1 MSELNR
7 TIVVGV
13 DYSDQAICAVDEA
26 LRSTVATSARLVP
39 VLVLSGGPITGRL
52 EEGAEMT
59 HEVIE
64 RSRENLREL
73 VATRA
78 RALGVA
84 PPRIE
89 PRVRFGAPAEQLL
102 AEAAESKAAL
112 IVVSTHGRR
121 GLEHLLLGS
130 VAEEVTQKAACSVL
144 VTRSQQPGAGAADT
158 AAQPL
163 RETAAQPL
171 RETAAQPLRAAAA
184 PLRASSGHEAAPP
197 SSGREGSAGTVI
209 REPHIDAG
217 RVVLHVL
224 DAPTGQVFACAF
236 DDLTSVSVDPVEG
249 GWVPAPSSEARA
261 RVGRIALRTAA
272 REHATFD
279 ELFQEIGRRQA
290 ARLHER

>member
-1 MSELNR
+1 MNELDR

-13 DYSDQAICAVDEA
+13 DYSDQAISAVDEA
-26 LRSTVATSARLVP
+26 LRSATSVPGGRLVP

-52 EEGAEMT
+52 EEGPEMT
-59 HEVIE
+59 NEVIE
-64 RSRENLREL
+64 RSRENLFQL

-78 RALGVA
+78 RALGLT

-102 AEAAESKAAL
+102 AQASESRAAL
-112 IVVSTHGRR
+112 IVVGTHGRR

-130 VAEEVTQKAACSVL
+130 VAEEVTRQATCSVL
-144 VTRSQQPGAGAADT
+144 VARSAARVAD
-158 AAQPL
+158 AAATIAP
-163 RETAAQPL
+163 AV
-171 RETAAQPLRAAAA
+171 RAAVTE
-184 PLRASSGHEAAPP
+184 GTAPP
-197 SSGREGSAGTVI
+197 SSARAEDASTVV

-224 DAPTGQVFACAF
+224 DAPTGQVFACGF
-236 DDLTSVSVDPVEG
+236 EDLTTVSVDPVEG

-272 REHATFD
+272 REHSTFD

-290 ARLHER
+290 ARTHQR

>member
-1 MSELNR
+1 MTTAGR

-13 DYSDQAICAVDEA
+13 DYSDHSICAVDEA
-26 LRSTVATSARLVP
+26 LRSTTTTPGTRLLP
-39 VLVLSGGPITGRL
+39 VLVLPGGPITGRL

-64 RSRENLREL
+64 RSRENLVQL

-78 RALGVA
+78 LALGLN

-102 AEAAESKAAL
+102 AETSESSAAL
-112 IVVSTHGRR
+112 LVVGTHSRR

-130 VAEEVTQKAACSVL
+130 VAEEVTRQASCSVL
-144 VTRSQQPGAGAADT
+144 VARSRQPAVAETAGAAFGAAEVPVADVAAERAPAAHGHDRARDEDDT
-158 AAQPL
+158 
-163 RETAAQPL
+163 
-171 RETAAQPLRAAAA
+171 
-184 PLRASSGHEAAPP
+184 
-197 SSGREGSAGTVI
+197 VV

-217 RVVLHVL
+217 RVMLHVL
-224 DAPTGQVFACAF
+224 DVPTGQVFACAF
-236 DDLTSVSVDPVEG
+236 EDLVSVSVDPVEG

-272 REHATFD
+272 REHTTFD
-279 ELFQEIGRRQA
+279 ELFQEIGRRKA
-290 ARLHER
+290 ARREER

>member
-1 MSELNR
+1 MSELER

-26 LRSTVATSARLVP
+26 LRSAAAARSARVVP

-73 VATRA
+73 VSTRA
-78 RALGVA
+78 RSLGLT
-84 PPRIE
+84 PPRVE

-102 AEAAESKAAL
+102 AEASESKAAL
-112 IVVSTHGRR
+112 IVVGTHGRR

-130 VAEEVTQKAACSVL
+130 VAEEVTQKASCSVL
-144 VTRSQQPGAGAADT
+144 VARAQKPAVGAAAT
-158 AAQPL
+158 VAP
-163 RETAAQPL
+163 PV
-171 RETAAQPLRAAAA
+171 RAATG
-184 PLRASSGHEAAPP
+184 SDTAPP
-197 SSGREGSAGTVI
+197 SGRDEGPATVV

-224 DAPTGQVFACAF
+224 DVPTGQVFACAF
-236 DDLTSVSVDPVEG
+236 DDLTTVSVDPVEG

-279 ELFQEIGRRQA
+279 ELFEEIGRRQA
-290 ARLHER
+290 ARLREP

>member
-26 LRSTVATSARLVP
+26 LRSTVSASGARLVP

-59 HEVIE
+59 QEVIE

-73 VATRA
+73 VSTRA
-78 RALGVA
+78 RALGLS

-102 AEAAESKAAL
+102 EEASESKAAL
-112 IVVSTHGRR
+112 IVVGTHGRR

-144 VTRSQQPGAGAADT
+144 VARSQQPSATTT
-158 AAQPL
+158 AAP
-163 RETAAQPL
+163 
-171 RETAAQPLRAAAA
+171 PLRATA
-184 PLRASSGHEAAPP
+184 HDAAPP
-197 SSGREGSAGTVI
+197 SSGRDASAGTVI

-236 DDLTSVSVDPVEG
+236 EDLTSVSVDPVEG

-279 ELFQEIGRRQA
+279 ELFEEIGRRQA
-290 ARLHER
+290 ARLREV

>member
-1 MSELNR
+1 MSEADR

-13 DYSDQAICAVDEA
+13 DYSDHSICAVDEA
-26 LRSTVATSARLVP
+26 LRSAATTPGVRVLP
-39 VLVLSGGPITGRL
+39 VLVLPGGPVTGRL
-52 EEGAEMT
+52 EEGPEMT

-64 RSRENLREL
+64 RSRENLLQL

-78 RALGVA
+78 RSLGLT

-89 PRVRFGAPAEQLL
+89 PRVRFGSPAEQLL
-102 AEAAESKAAL
+102 AESSESSAAL
-112 IVVSTHGRR
+112 LVVGTHGRR

-130 VAEEVTQKAACSVL
+130 VAEEVTRQAQCSVL
-144 VTRSQQPGAGAADT
+144 VARSRVLPAD
-158 AAQPL
+158 APDAPD
-163 RETAAQPL
+163 
-171 RETAAQPLRAAAA
+171 AA
-184 PLRASSGHEAAPP
+184 PLRASAHG
-197 SSGREGSAGTVI
+197 AGTESARGEEVETVV

-236 DDLTSVSVDPVEG
+236 EELTSVSVDPVEG

-272 REHATFD
+272 REHTTFE
-279 ELFQEIGRRQA
+279 ELFEEIGRRKA
-290 ARLHER
+290 ARLPGY

>member
-13 DYSDQAICAVDEA
+13 DYSDQAIYAVDEA
-26 LRSTVATSARLVP
+26 LLSTVTASGARLVP

-78 RALGVA
+78 LTLGLT

-102 AEAAESKAAL
+102 AEASESKAAL
-112 IVVSTHGRR
+112 IVVGTHGRR

-130 VAEEVTQKAACSVL
+130 VAEEVTQKALCSVL
-144 VTRSQQPGAGAADT
+144 VARSQLPSGGAAATAGT
-158 AAQPL
+158 AASP
-163 RETAAQPL
+163 R
-171 RETAAQPLRAAAA
+171 RAAASP
-184 PLRASSGHEAAPP
+184 PLRASAAHEAAPP
-197 SSGREGSAGTVI
+197 SSGREDGAGTVV

-217 RVVLHVL
+217 RVLLHVL

-236 DDLTSVSVDPVEG
+236 EDLTSVSVDPVEG

-279 ELFQEIGRRQA
+279 ELFEEIGRRQA
-290 ARLHER
+290 ARLRER

>member
-1 MSELNR
+1 MSNPNR

-26 LRSTVATSARLVP
+26 LRSTVTASGARLVP

-59 HEVIE
+59 SEVIE

-78 RALGVA
+78 RTLGFA
-84 PPRIE
+84 SPSIE

-102 AEAAESKAAL
+102 AQAAESKAAL
-112 IVVSTHGRR
+112 IVVGTHGRR

-130 VAEEVTQKAACSVL
+130 VAEEVMKKAVCSVL
-144 VTRSQQPGAGAADT
+144 VARSQQPSGVAAVT
-158 AAQPL
+158 AAPPA
-163 RETAAQPL
+163 TS
-171 RETAAQPLRAAAA
+171 AA
-184 PLRASSGHEAAPP
+184 PPATPAAPPLPVTAHDAPPP
-197 SSGREGSAGTVI
+197 SSGHDSAGTVI

-224 DAPTGQVFACAF
+224 DVPTGQVFACAF

-279 ELFQEIGRRQA
+279 ELFEEIGRRRA
-290 ARLHER
+290 ARLRER

>member
-1 MSELNR
+1 MSELDR

-26 LRSTVATSARLVP
+26 LRSAVAASGARLVP

-64 RSRENLREL
+64 HSRENLREL
-73 VATRA
+73 VTTRA
-78 RALGVA
+78 RALGFTT
-84 PPRIE
+84 PRIE
-89 PRVRFGAPAEQLL
+89 PHVRFGAPAEQLL
-102 AEAAESKAAL
+102 AQASESQAAL
-112 IVVSTHGRR
+112 IVVGTHGRR

-130 VAEEVTQKAACSVL
+130 VAEEVTQNAACSVL
-144 VTRSQQPGAGAADT
+144 VARSQQPSAGAAAT
-158 AAQPL
+158 VAP
-163 RETAAQPL
+163 
-171 RETAAQPLRAAAA
+171 PLRAAIA
-184 PLRASSGHEAAPP
+184 RDTAPP
-197 SSGREGSAGTVI
+197 SSGREEGSGTVV

-224 DAPTGQVFACAF
+224 DVPTGQVFACSF

-279 ELFQEIGRRQA
+279 ELFEEIGRRQA
-290 ARLHER
+290 ARRSER